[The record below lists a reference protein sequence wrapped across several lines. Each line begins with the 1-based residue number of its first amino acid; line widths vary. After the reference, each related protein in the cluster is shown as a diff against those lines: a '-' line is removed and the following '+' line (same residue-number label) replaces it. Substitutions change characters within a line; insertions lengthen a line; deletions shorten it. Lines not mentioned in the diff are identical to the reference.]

1 MIAFEKPVSRNILYR
16 GRILNLRVDKV
27 EFPNSKRTSREVI
40 EHEAAVGI
48 IPITQDDHVI
58 LVKQYRYAVSEAL
71 LEIPAG
77 IVEKGED
84 PVKTASRELREET
97 GYDAEKLTEIGRFY
111 TSPGFSNELLILYLA
126 ESLFPSKLQEDED
139 EFIEVLHYPFS
150 ELDQNFLKEKVRDG
164 KTFAALSWLIS
175 VFNQ

>member
-1 MIAFEKPVSRNILYR
+1 MISFEKPVSRNILYR

-27 EFPNSKRTSREVI
+27 EFPNGKRTSREVV

-48 IPITQDDHVI
+48 IPITNDGQVV
-58 LVKQYRYAVSEAL
+58 LVKQYRYAVCGEL

-84 PVKTASRELREET
+84 PINTASRELREET
-97 GYDAEKLTEIGRFY
+97 GHDARRLKELGRFY

-126 ESLFPSKLQEDED
+126 EDLFPSKLKEDDD
-139 EFIEVLHYPFS
+139 EFIEVVEWPIS
-150 ELDQNFLKEKVRDG
+150 EIDNTFLREKIRDG

-175 VFNQ
+175 NFRQ

>member
-1 MIAFEKPVSRNILYR
+1 MISFEKPVSRNILYR

-27 EFPNSKRTSREVI
+27 EFPNGKRTSREVV

-48 IPITQDDHVI
+48 IPITNDGKVV
-58 LVKQYRYAVSEAL
+58 LVKQYRYAVCGEL

-84 PVKTASRELREET
+84 PINTASRELREET
-97 GYDAEKLTEIGRFY
+97 GHDARRLKELGRFY

-126 ESLFPSKLQEDED
+126 EDLFPSKLKEDDD
-139 EFIEVLHYPFS
+139 EFIEVVEWPIS
-150 ELDQNFLKEKVRDG
+150 EIDNTFLREKIRDG

-175 VFNQ
+175 NFRQ